1 VLVLAVAGA
10 LLAAAGQA
18 NAEDVQ
24 RLLRAGVKLRQQ
36 GRDREALATFQRAGE
51 IQRLPRVVAQIG
63 LAEQALG
70 LWPAAAEHVE
80 EALAAT
86 SDEWIQKNRRA
97 LEQAFENIKGQVG
110 RLEVWGSPDGA
121 EVLVDGRSLGRLPG
135 VKPLWVGVDPVRVTV
150 RAGGFT
156 KAVRTVAVP
165 AGDLR
170 REHFALRSLSLA
182 APAATAVAADAGPA
196 EGVRR
201 RPVMEASTGDHD
213 AEPAS
218 VTRRWWFWTAI
229 AVVVVGTGVAVG
241 VALSSRG
248 GGLCDGVKGPCTVYA
263 P

>member
-10 LLAAAGQA
+10 LLAVTGQA
-18 NAEDVQ
+18 SAEDVE

-36 GRDREALATFQRAGE
+36 GRDREALATFQRAGD

-86 SDEWIQKNRRA
+86 DDEWIRKNRRA
-97 LEQAFENIKGQVG
+97 LERAFENIKAQVG

-121 EVLVDGRSLGRLPG
+121 EVLVDGRSLGRLPD

-150 RAGGFT
+150 RADGFT
-156 KAVRTVAVP
+156 KVVRTVAVP

-170 REHFALRSLSLA
+170 REHFRLRSLSLA
-182 APAATAVAADAGPA
+182 APATASAADAGPA
-196 EGVRR
+196 VGVRR
-201 RPVMEASTGDHD
+201 RPVMEAPTQDRD
-213 AEPAS
+213 AESAP

-229 AVVVVGTGVAVG
+229 AVVVVGAGVAAG
-241 VALSSRG
+241 VALSSRAG
-248 GGLCDGVKGPCTVYA
+248 GVCDGVKGPCTVYS